1 MKIKEK
7 LMMEVEGLM
16 EHGPVNIVVLGDSVT
31 HGVVGYEIDY
41 EAVWWNL
48 LRRKLNG
55 YRNYVPVNIIDAGID
70 GTTAKDAL
78 PRLDGQALVHRPDLV
93 IVCFGLND
101 VHGELDDYVSALRT
115 IFGKCRAAG
124 LDVIF
129 MTPNMLNTRVAEDV
143 RPNLAEFAVK
153 TAELQN
159 SGKMDAF
166 MDAARAVARE
176 AGVTVCDCYA
186 EWKKLAETEDVTML
200 LGNRINHPDPERQH
214 LFADM
219 LYDIIM
225 GE

>member
-55 YRNYVPVNIIDAGID
+55 YRNFIPVNIIDAGID

-115 IFGKCRAAG
+115 IFGKCRDAG

-143 RPNLAEFAVK
+143 RPNLAEFAAK

-176 AGVTVCDCYA
+176 EGVPVCDCYA
-186 EWKKLAETEDVTML
+186 EWKKLAGTEDVTML
-200 LGNRINHPDPERQH
+200 LGNRINHPDPEMQH

-219 LYDIIM
+219 LYEMIM

>member
-219 LYDIIM
+219 LYEMIM

>member
-143 RPNLAEFAVK
+143 RPNLAEFAAK

-219 LYDIIM
+219 LYELIM

>member
-70 GTTAKDAL
+70 GTTARDAL

-101 VHGELDDYVSALRT
+101 VHGELEDYVSSLRT
-115 IFGKCRAAG
+115 IFEKCRAAG

-143 RPNLAEFAVK
+143 RPNLAEFAAK

-159 SGKMDAF
+159 GGKMDAF

-219 LYDIIM
+219 LYGIIM

>member
-55 YRNYVPVNIIDAGID
+55 YRNFVPVNIIDAGID

-101 VHGELDDYVSALRT
+101 VHGELDDYVSSLRT
-115 IFGKCRAAG
+115 IFEKCRAAG

-143 RPNLAEFAVK
+143 RPNLAEFAAK

-159 SGKMDAF
+159 GGKMDAF

-219 LYDIIM
+219 LYEMIM

>member
-16 EHGPVNIVVLGDSVT
+16 EHGAVNIVVLGDSVT

-129 MTPNMLNTRVAEDV
+129 MTPTMLNTRVAEDV
-143 RPNLAEFAVK
+143 RPNLAEFAAK

-219 LYDIIM
+219 LYGIIM

>member
-101 VHGELDDYVSALRT
+101 VHGELDDYVSSLRT

-143 RPNLAEFAVK
+143 RPNLAEFAAK

-176 AGVTVCDCYA
+176 EGVTVCDCYA

>member
-7 LMMEVEGLM
+7 LMMDVYGLM

-143 RPNLAEFAVK
+143 RPNLAEFAAK

-219 LYDIIM
+219 LYEMIM

>member
-143 RPNLAEFAVK
+143 RPNLAEFAAK

-219 LYDIIM
+219 LYGIIM

>member
-7 LMMEVEGLM
+7 LMMDVYGLM

-115 IFGKCRAAG
+115 IFEKCRAAG
-124 LDVIF
+124 PDVIF

-143 RPNLAEFAVK
+143 RPNLAEFAAK

-219 LYDIIM
+219 LYGIIM

>member
-7 LMMEVEGLM
+7 LMMDVYGLM

-143 RPNLAEFAVK
+143 RPNLAEFAAK
-153 TAELQN
+153 TADLQN

>member
-7 LMMEVEGLM
+7 LMMDVYGLM

-55 YRNYVPVNIIDAGID
+55 YRNFVPVNVIDAGVD

-78 PRLDGQALVHRPDLV
+78 PRLDGQVLAHRPDLV

-101 VHGELDDYVSALRT
+101 VNWEMADYTDSLRE
-115 IFGKCRAAG
+115 IFARCRAAG
-124 LDVIF
+124 VDVIF
-129 MTPNMLNTRVAEDV
+129 MTPNMLNTRVAEDT
-143 RPNLAEFAVK
+143 RENLVEYAAK
-153 TAELQN
+153 TAEMQT
-159 SGKMDAF
+159 GGRMDAF
-166 MDAARAVARE
+166 IDAAREVARE
-176 AGVTVCDCYA
+176 EGVTVCDCYA
-186 EWKKLAETEDVTML
+186 AWKRMAETEDVTL
-200 LGNRINHPDPERQH
+200 RLGNRINHPDPERQH

-219 LYDIIM
+219 LYEMII
-225 GE
+225 GD

>member
-7 LMMEVEGLM
+7 LMMDVYGLM
-16 EHGPVNIVVLGDSVT
+16 KNGPVNIVVLGDSVT
-31 HGVVGYEIDY
+31 HGVVGYDIDFDKT
-41 EAVWWNL
+41 WWNL

-55 YRNYVPVNIIDAGID
+55 YRLYIPVNIINAGID
-70 GTTAKDAL
+70 GTTATDAL
-78 PRLDGQALVHRPDLV
+78 PRLEKQVLIHEPDLV

-101 VHGELDDYVSALRT
+101 VHGELEDYVSSLRT
-115 IFGKCRAAG
+115 IFEKCRDAG
-124 LDVIF
+124 RDVIF
-129 MTPNMLNTRVAEDV
+129 MTPNMMNTRVAEDV
-143 RPNLAEFAVK
+143 RPNLAEFAAK
-153 TAELQN
+153 TADLQN

-166 MDAARAVARE
+166 MDAARTVARE
-176 AGVTVCDCYA
+176 EGVTVCDCYA

-200 LGNRINHPDPERQH
+200 LGNRVNHPDPERQH

>member
-7 LMMEVEGLM
+7 LMMDVYGLM

-101 VHGELDDYVSALRT
+101 VHGELDDYVSSLRT

-143 RPNLAEFAVK
+143 RPNLAEFAAK

-176 AGVTVCDCYA
+176 EGVTVCDCYA

-219 LYDIIM
+219 LYGIIM

>member
-7 LMMEVEGLM
+7 LMMDVYGLM

-129 MTPNMLNTRVAEDV
+129 MTPNMMNTRVAEDV
-143 RPNLAEFAVK
+143 RPNLAEFAAK